1 MQRHRVCATVGVSL
15 LGAVSLF
22 AQAAQQQSIRP
33 ETFYPR
39 HAGRGQ
45 TTVINVAV
53 PSPTPVQSAE
63 VSPPDG
69 VMVTGIKGTGSGSEQ
84 NIGWWEVSLDVAKD
98 AMPGDRSLVLVLQ
111 RGRTM
116 PVTITIPTHVPTISN
131 LRITPPRANQQTGE
145 IEVAVVDTAADLGA
159 DPYLWLTADCG
170 DEPIVG
176 ALPTT
181 VSPGIVRAPLPK
193 LAGKCAL
200 QVRITDAIGIES
212 NILKTAM
219 EFTK

>member
-1 MQRHRVCATVGVSL
+1 MQRHRVCAIVGVSL
-15 LGAVSLF
+15 LCAGSVF
-22 AQAAQQQSIRP
+22 AQGAQQPQIRP

-45 TTVINVAV
+45 TTVINLAV
-53 PSPTPVQSAE
+53 PSPAPAQTAE

-69 VMVTGIKGTGSGSEQ
+69 VTVSGIKGSGSGSEQ
-84 NIGWWEVSLDVAKD
+84 NIGWWEISLDVAKD

-131 LRITPPRANQQTGE
+131 LRIAPPRGSQQTAE
-145 IEVAVVDTAADLGA
+145 LELAIVDAAGDLGA
-159 DPYLWLTADCG
+159 DPYVWLTADCG
-170 DEPIVG
+170 EEPIVG

-181 VSPGIVRAPLPK
+181 VGAGIVRASLPT
-193 LAGKCAL
+193 LTGKCDL
-200 QVRITDAIGIES
+200 QVRVTDSIGIES
-212 NILKTAM
+212 NTLKTAV
-219 EFTK
+219 ELTK

>member
-15 LGAVSLF
+15 LCAVAVCAQGA
-22 AQAAQQQSIRP
+22 QPPQPRP

-39 HAGRGQ
+39 HAGRGL
-45 TTVINVAV
+45 TTVINIAV
-53 PSPTPVQSAE
+53 PSPMPVQSAE

-69 VMVTGIKGTGSGSEQ
+69 VTVSGIKGSGSGSEQ
-84 NIGWWEVSLDVAKD
+84 NIGWWEISLDVAKD
-98 AMPGDRSLVLVLQ
+98 AMPGDRSLVLALQ

-131 LRITPPRANQQTGE
+131 LRIAPPRANQQAGDL
-145 IEVAVVDTAADLGA
+145 EVAIVDAANDLGA

-170 DEPIVG
+170 DEPVVG
-176 ALPTT
+176 ALPTM
-181 VSPGIVRAPLPK
+181 VSAGTVRASLPK
-193 LAGKCAL
+193 LTGKCDL
-200 QVRITDAIGIES
+200 RVWLTDSIGIES
-212 NILKTAM
+212 NTLKTSM

>member
-22 AQAAQQQSIRP
+22 AQAAQQPSIRP

-45 TTVINVAV
+45 ATVISVAV
-53 PSPTPVQSAE
+53 PSPAPVKSAE

-69 VMVTGIKGTGSGSEQ
+69 VTVAGIKGTGSGSEQ
-84 NIGWWEVSLDVAKD
+84 NIGWWEISLDVAKD
-98 AMPGDRSLVLVLQ
+98 AMPGDRSLVLVLE

-116 PVTITIPTHVPTISN
+116 PITVTIPSHVPTISN
-131 LRITPPRANQQTGE
+131 LRVGAPQPNQSTVELQ
-145 IEVAVVDTAADLGA
+145 VAAADAGGDLGES
-159 DPYLWLTADCG
+159 PYVWFTADCG
-170 DEPIVG
+170 DEPVVG
-176 ALPTT
+176 ALPGKVSTGT
-181 VSPGIVRAPLPK
+181 VRVALPR
-193 LAGKCAL
+193 LSGKCDL
-200 QVRITDAIGIES
+200 QVHVTDATGIES
-212 NILKTAM
+212 NTLKTAL